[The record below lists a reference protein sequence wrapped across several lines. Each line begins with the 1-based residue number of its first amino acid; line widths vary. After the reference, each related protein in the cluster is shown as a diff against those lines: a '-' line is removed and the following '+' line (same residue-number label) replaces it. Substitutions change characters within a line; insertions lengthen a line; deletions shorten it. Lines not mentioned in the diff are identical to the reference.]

1 MPSSTLHIIEDNKM
15 TYTPKEGALEAISLF
30 ASQIC
35 NTPMSFISIINKNKD
50 WFKAGIGINEL
61 EEKFIK
67 DFNYINT
74 SGDKPKITEIE
85 NIANDEVLFNHPL
98 ILKKNI
104 VYYAS
109 VPLISPSGQILG
121 SIGVMDRKKRKLTQK
136 QRKAFL
142 ELSNQVIETTAERLS
157 KNEYEKNI
165 VVFQKKNEAI
175 EDFTNVALENMTS
188 PLNTI
193 SLLSDIIYKN
203 CSEELS
209 LRLTNYLDLIEAS
222 SKKMIKMINEVKDF
236 YDHVDL
242 IALPKEEFLLGEFLD
257 QLNTYGLELTYKK
270 EDGDKK
276 IFANR
281 LALKKLIESQNLNRR
296 ELVDMSVENHKINI
310 SVKED
315 KEYYFFY
322 FKAKR
327 LVNKKTL
334 TPFNTEEEH
343 SFSSISQTLIASL
356 GGSKTVTLNEFDK
369 VVTFSIKK

>member
-1 MPSSTLHIIEDNKM
+1 MVKEEKNIIEHDKLV
-15 TYTPKEGALEAISLF
+15 YTLKKGALEAISLF

-35 NTPMSFISIINKNKD
+35 DTPIAFISIINKNKD
-50 WFKAGIGINEL
+50 WFKASIGIQEINEH
-61 EEKFIK
+61 FIK
-67 DFNYINT
+67 DFTYINT
-74 SGDKPKITEIE
+74 STEKPQISEVE
-85 NIANDEVLFNHPL
+85 NIVHHEQLINHPL
-98 ILKKNI
+98 ILQKNI

-109 VPLISPSGQILG
+109 VPLISPTGQILG

-136 QRKAFL
+136 QRKAFF
-142 ELSNQVIETTAERLS
+142 ELAIQVIETTSERLS
-157 KNEYEKNI
+157 KDEYEKNL

-193 SLLSDIIYKN
+193 TLLSDVIYKH

-209 LRLTNYLDLIEAS
+209 LKLTNYLDLIEES

-242 IALPKEEFLLGEFLD
+242 ISQPKEEFLLGEFLD
-257 QLNTYGLELTYKK
+257 QINTYGLELTYKK

-276 IFANR
+276 IVANK

-296 ELVDMSVENHKINI
+296 DLVDLSTENHKINI
-310 SVKED
+310 SLKED
-315 KEYYFFY
+315 KEFYFFY

-334 TPFNTEEEH
+334 TKFSTEEEH
-343 SFSSISQTLIASL
+343 SFSSISQTLITSL
-356 GGSKTVTLNEFDK
+356 GGTKTVILTEFDK
-369 VVTFSIKK
+369 VVTFTVKK